1 MDAWPLLRRL
11 TAWTMLVLYGLVA
24 SGLPLPLPSRPA
36 DANATEKLADKDRS
50 QPFPCMDKPCGCGT
64 AEQCFTNCCCHT
76 LAERLAW
83 AKARGLEP
91 AVLAALA
98 RRVAVV
104 AVATAEPG
112 LPPVG
117 SCCSATPKIPSRC
130 DLTPACCQEE
140 DTSTISSVAE
150 HADEPQPETDDDL
163 PRGAAGTVILRAML
177 ACGGLANGLLA
188 AAVGGS
194 LPPPQVEFIS
204 LEGLRQEIACRD
216 ESPLRLPAEPAEPPP
231 RCG

>member
-104 AVATAEPG
+104 AVAAAE
-112 LPPVG
+112 PPVG

-130 DLTPACCQEE
+130 DLPPACCQEE